1 MILTYGIDQIKYSW
15 NTGIYF
21 AALCRSFF
29 FFFLFTD
36 LHIAIVPLP
45 YTLELIPIPATQ
57 GVKNMSV
64 GKKKVKW
71 WIAL

>member
-1 MILTYGIDQIKYSW
+1 MVLIRLSTHEILGYILLL
-15 NTGIYF
+15 F
-21 AALCRSFF
+21 VEVFF

-64 GKKKVKW
+64 GKKKVK
-71 WIAL
+71 

>member
-1 MILTYGIDQIKYSW
+1 MVLIRLSTHEILGCILLL
-15 NTGIYF
+15 F
-21 AALCRSFF
+21 VEVF

>member
-1 MILTYGIDQIKYSW
+1 MVLIRLSTHEILGYILLLFV
-15 NTGIYF
+15 F
-21 AALCRSFF
+21 A
-29 FFFLFTD
+29 D

-64 GKKKVKW
+64 GKKKVK
-71 WIAL
+71 